1 MGLKYAIKTSALA
14 LVGLDILERPREILS
29 MVADAGFDAIDVL
42 GDPDRI
48 TSKLAG
54 EIARAAASFGLGV
67 SAVGGAW
74 AAWQV
79 GKERDLASSDEAAR
93 AHAVGYARKCV
104 DLALSLGSPVFQ
116 LCAAPARLQYPFS
129 SVPIET
135 LRSNFVSSTREICD
149 YAIQR
154 NVNIAIE
161 PINRY
166 EGYPGFLNTVA
177 GTLSVIEEVA
187 ATNLGIL
194 VDLFHANIEDPS
206 ICAALRM
213 AGDKLMDVHLS
224 DSNRHAPGTGHIDF
238 VRVIRTLD
246 DMQYGGYMALG
257 LLPTV
262 HDVETIREALL
273 ERALSYMKELEQA
286 LALQKS
292 AYQGAAG

>member
-48 TSKLAG
+48 SSKLAS
-54 EIARAAASFGLGV
+54 EIARTAASFGLGV

-79 GKERDLASSDEAAR
+79 GEERDLASSDETAR
-93 AHAVGYARKCV
+93 ALAVGYARRCV

-135 LRSNFVSSTREICD
+135 LRRSFVRSTREICH
-149 YAIQR
+149 YAMQR
-154 NVNIAIE
+154 NINIAIE

-166 EGYPGFLNTVA
+166 EGHPGFLNTVA

-187 ATNLGIL
+187 ARNLGIL

-206 ICAALRM
+206 ICGALRM

-224 DSNRHAPGTGHIDF
+224 DSNRHVPGTGHIDF

-246 DMQYGGYMALG
+246 EMRYDGYMALG
-257 LLPTV
+257 ILPTV
-262 HDVETIREALL
+262 HDVDTMREGLL
-273 ERALSYMKELEQA
+273 ERSLSYMKELEHA

-292 AYQGAAG
+292 VYAGAAG